1 MRRFIFKIIFCP
13 SILFAQEFT
22 INIPQVDLI
31 ENRFD
36 LHQIGAEEF
45 LLDSTLVNLSFSLS
59 DLLRQNG
66 QIFVKEYGALSS
78 SFFRGTSAAH
88 TQLLWNGIPLNNLST
103 GQVDLALFPT
113 SLFSE
118 IKLKSGGHSTLS
130 GSGAI
135 AGSIQLNN
143 ILDYNPK
150 YKWEI
155 DFTKGSFG
163 LEKQSFSYHFGDDKT
178 ALQIQYLKTESQ
190 NDFEY
195 INTGLPNSPLETQ
208 ENASKFAKQYKL
220 NFGYQNKKNKIGF
233 NLWQS
238 NNFREVPV
246 GMLSNNPQAKQWD
259 DAFRTK
265 FFYKKIGN
273 NHALELIYAYL
284 EEDFK
289 YISNSIDSE
298 LEAKNHFSSF
308 EYQHYFKSLTT
319 YLGSNFQQRTVY
331 SNYYSTQAYEDLLV
345 GYSSFKF
352 SKNKWNSTASFR
364 GELHSIYKIPLLY
377 SIGNNYTL
385 GNNLTWKF
393 QFAKN
398 FKVPTFNDLYWI
410 GDGAIGNE
418 NLLPEISYSIET
430 SITNNKISFTLYSNF
445 INQMIRWQ
453 TNSLDVWMPENLES
467 VWVRGLEF
475 KRSLNKKIG
484 RVKIFN
490 QSTYSF
496 TLSTL
501 EESNIEND
509 GRIGMQLSYVPIH
522 KTTSVTHLDLKKDWR
537 LTISSSY
544 NGKVNTTSDG
554 TETLP
559 SYFLVDL
566 ALQYRSD
573 KAPIILGAKINN
585 VTNKSYQVFS
595 FYPMPGRNISLN
607 LNLKI

>member
-1 MRRFIFKIIFCP
+1 MFLFSQEVIIHVP
-13 SILFAQEFT
+13 E
-22 INIPQVDLI
+22 VDLI
-31 ENRFD
+31 ENRLD
-36 LHQIGAEEF
+36 LHLIGAQEF
-45 LLDSTLVNLSFSLS
+45 LLDSTLVNLSYSLS

-88 TQLLWNGIPLNNLST
+88 TQLLWNGIPLNSLST
-103 GQVDLALFPT
+103 GQVDLALFST

-118 IKLKSGGHSTLS
+118 IKLNSGGHSTLS
-130 GSGAI
+130 GSGAV
-135 AGSIQLNN
+135 AGSILLNN
-143 ILDYNPK
+143 SLDFNPK
-150 YKWEI
+150 YKLEI

-163 LEKQSFSYHFGDDKT
+163 LEKQSFSYYFGDNKT
-178 ALQIQYLKTESQ
+178 ALQIQYLNSESQ
-190 NDFEY
+190 NDFEF
-195 INTGLPNSPLETQ
+195 INTGLPNSPLEVR
-208 ENASKFAKQYKL
+208 EHASKSAEQYIL
-220 NFGYQNKKNKIGF
+220 NYCYKNEKNKIGF
-233 NLWQS
+233 DIWQS

-259 DAFRTK
+259 DALRTK
-265 FFYKKIGN
+265 FFYKQIGA
-273 NHALELIYAYL
+273 NHKLELIYAYL
-284 EEDFK
+284 EENFR
-289 YISNSIDSE
+289 YVSNSIDSE

-319 YLGSNFQQRTVY
+319 YLGSNLQQKTVN
-331 SNYYSTQAYEDLLV
+331 SNYYSAIAKEDLLV
-345 GYSSFKF
+345 GYGSFKL
-352 SKNKWNSTASFR
+352 SKNKWNSIASFR
-364 GELHSIYKIPLLY
+364 AETHSLYKIPILY
-377 SIGNNYTL
+377 SIGNNYSL
-385 GNNLTWKF
+385 SENLTWKF

-398 FKVPTFNDLYWI
+398 FKAPAFNDLYWI

-418 NLLPEISYSIET
+418 NLLPEISYSTET
-430 SITNNKISFTLYSNF
+430 SITNSKISITFYSNF

-453 TNSLDVWMPENLES
+453 PNTSGVWTPFNLES

-475 KRSLNKKIG
+475 KRTLNKKIG
-484 RVKIFN
+484 RLKISN
-490 QSTYSF
+490 LSTYSF

-537 LTISSSY
+537 LTVSSVF

-566 ALQYRSD
+566 VLQYRSD

-595 FYPMPGRNISLN
+595 FYPMPGRHISLN